1 MEKKSD
7 SKLIALYQSRS
18 EIAISETKSMY
29 GRLIYSVA
37 HDLLKNNSDAEECE
51 NDTYLGL
58 WKSIPPAEPKN
69 FKAFCLKITRNLAM
83 KKLDYYRAEKRDFAK
98 TIYYE
103 DVLNEV
109 SDLELYLRD
118 DKESDLSQCIDEFLH
133 KLDKKKRII
142 FVLRYWQLM
151 SIKEITDK
159 CGMSK
164 SQVETI
170 LCRIRKQLRN
180 WLVERK
186 FYRE

>member
-51 NDTYLGL
+51 SDTYLVL

-69 FKAFCLKITRNLAM
+69 FKAFCLKITRNLAI
-83 KKLDYYRAEKRDFAK
+83 KKLDYYRADKRDVAK

-109 SDLELYLRD
+109 SDLELHLRD

-133 KLDKKKRII
+133 RLDKKKRII

-151 SIKEITDK
+151 SIKEITEE
-159 CGMSK
+159 CRMSK

-180 WLVERK
+180 WLIERK
-186 FYRE
+186 FYHE

>member
-37 HDLLKNNSDAEECE
+37 HDLLKNSSDAEECE

-58 WKSIPPAEPKN
+58 WESIPPAKPSKL
-69 FKAFCLKITRNLAM
+69 KAFCLKITRNLAM
-83 KKLDYYRAEKRDFAK
+83 KKLDYYRTEKRDFTK
-98 TIYYE
+98 TISYDE
-103 DVLNEV
+103 VLNEV
-109 SDLELYLRD
+109 SELEVHLRD

-133 KLDKKKRII
+133 SLDKKKRIV
-142 FVLRYWQLM
+142 FVLRYWYII
-151 SIKEITDK
+151 SVKEIMEE

-170 LCRIRKQLRN
+170 LYRTRKQLKK
-180 WLVERK
+180 WLIERK
-186 FYRE
+186 FYHE

>member
-1 MEKKSD
+1 MENRPD

-37 HDLLKNNSDAEECE
+37 HDLLKNNYDAEECE

-58 WKSIPPAEPKN
+58 WKSIPPAKPKN

-83 KKLDYYRAEKRDFAK
+83 KKLDYYHAEKRDFAK

-109 SDLELYLRD
+109 SDLELHLRD
-118 DKESDLSQCIDEFLH
+118 EKESDLSQCIDEFLNR
-133 KLDKKKRII
+133 LDKKKRII

-151 SIKEITDK
+151 SVKEIMKK

-164 SQVETI
+164 SQIETI

-186 FYRE
+186 FYHE

>member
-1 MEKKSD
+1 MENKPD
-7 SKLIALYQSRS
+7 NKLIALYQSRS

-69 FKAFCLKITRNLAM
+69 FKAFCLKITRNLAI
-83 KKLDYYRAEKRDFAK
+83 KKLGYYRADKRDFTK
-98 TIYYE
+98 TMYYE
-103 DVLNEV
+103 DVLNEI
-109 SDLELYLRD
+109 SDLELHLRD

-133 KLDKKKRII
+133 RLDKKKRII
-142 FVLRYWQLM
+142 FVLRYWQVM
-151 SIKEITDK
+151 SVKEISEE

-170 LCRIRKQLRN
+170 LYRIRKQLRN
-180 WLVERK
+180 WLIERK
-186 FYRE
+186 FYHE

>member
-58 WKSIPPAEPKN
+58 QKSIPPAEPKN
-69 FKAFCLKITRNLAM
+69 FKAFCLKITRNLAL
-83 KKLDYYRAEKRDFAK
+83 KKLDYYSAEKRDFTK

-103 DVLNEV
+103 DVLNEI
-109 SDLELYLRD
+109 SDLEFHLRD
-118 DKESDLSQCIDEFLH
+118 DKESDLSQCIDEFLV
-133 KLDKKKRII
+133 I
-142 FVLRYWQLM
+142 
-151 SIKEITDK
+151 
-159 CGMSK
+159 
-164 SQVETI
+164 SQGSQTQRVSSNTI
-170 LCRIRKQLRN
+170 RIRLYISFIHKYDEEISGL
-180 WLVERK
+180 LERQ
-186 FYRE
+186 

>member
-51 NDTYLGL
+51 SDTYLGL

-69 FKAFCLKITRNLAM
+69 FKAFCLKITRNLAI

-103 DVLNEV
+103 DVSN
-109 SDLELYLRD
+109 
-118 DKESDLSQCIDEFLH
+118 
-133 KLDKKKRII
+133 
-142 FVLRYWQLM
+142 
-151 SIKEITDK
+151 
-159 CGMSK
+159 
-164 SQVETI
+164 
-170 LCRIRKQLRN
+170 
-180 WLVERK
+180 
-186 FYRE
+186 